1 MVKVSTKNR
10 TRFNCKE
17 CGAESA
23 KWAGQCAECGE
34 WNTLVEVTTSKSGG
48 IDRFAGFAPSSKVQT
63 LDQVDISEVKR
74 LPSGSE
80 ELDRV
85 LGGGLVP
92 GSIVLI
98 GGDPGIGKST
108 LLLQYL
114 SSISQSEAVLY
125 VSGEESAEQIAMR
138 AQRLGLPGDRLLVM
152 AENRL
157 EAMLETAQGQRP
169 AVLVADS
176 IQTFYSEEL
185 TAAPG
190 SVSQVRECAARLV
203 RYAKQSGS
211 TVILVGHVTKEGALA
226 GPKILEHMVDSV
238 LYFEGDSSS
247 SFRLIRAIK
256 NRFGAINEIG
266 VFAMTEQGL
275 KDVANPSAMFVSRHG
290 ASRPGSVV
298 LATQEGTRPLLVEV
312 QALVDDS
319 ALSNPRRLCVGLE
332 QNRLAMLLAIV
343 HRHAGISLNSYDV
356 FANVAGGVRISETG
370 ADLALL
376 IAIISSVRNRAAGND
391 LVVFGEV
398 GLSGEL
404 RPVQR
409 GLDRLREAQKLG
421 FKRALIPAANIP
433 DAKAAKS
440 LHELE
445 IIPARRVEDALTL
458 FEV

>member
-1 MVKVSTKNR
+1 MSKTNVKKKS
-10 TRFNCKE
+10 RFSCSE

-23 KWAGQCAECGE
+23 KWSGQCAECGE
-34 WNTLVEVTTSKSGG
+34 WNTLIEVVANSASGVE
-48 IDRFAGFAPSSKVQT
+48 RFAGFAPSSKVQT
-63 LDQVDISEVKR
+63 LDQVDISEVSR
-74 LPSGSE
+74 LPSGSD

-92 GSIVLI
+92 GSVVLI

-114 SSISQSEAVLY
+114 SSISQNQPVLY
-125 VSGEESAEQIAMR
+125 VSGEESAEQIAVR
-138 AQRLGLPGDRLLVM
+138 AKRLGLPSDQLLVM

-157 EAMLETAQGQRP
+157 ESLLDAAVTQHP
-169 AVLVADS
+169 VVLVADS

-203 RYAKQSGS
+203 RYAKQSGA
-211 TVILVGHVTKEGALA
+211 TVILVGHVTKEGSLA

-238 LYFEGDSSS
+238 LYFEGDSAS

-356 FANVAGGVRISETG
+356 FANVAGGVRVTETG

-376 IAIISSVRNRAAGND
+376 MAIISSVRNRAAGSD

-409 GLDRLREAQKLG
+409 GLDRLKEAQKLG
-421 FKRALIPAANIP
+421 FMRALVPAANIP
-433 DAKAAKS
+433 EPAAAKS
-440 LHELE
+440 LAALE
-445 IIPARRVEDALTL
+445 IIPARRVEDALAI